1 VPSRT
6 AMVLGS
12 RGDPGLFSVLKRV
25 GRAAAR
31 IGSFITGGVAAA
43 APGAVAAVVPGNSGT
58 RTARVT
64 QIGLSNGRVASR
76 ATPQLARA
84 SFIPSIGAAGAVA
97 GRVLARV
104 SPATVR
110 GAGKILAGG
119 ALFEL
124 GGLIF
129 DAVTG
134 EFVEKK
140 KVRRMNVLN
149 PRALSR
155 ATRRLSGFNKRSKNV
170 EKQLRRLAPA
180 ARRRSTVSHFDHHDH
195 HGHHS

>member
-1 VPSRT
+1 LPSRS
-6 AMVLGS
+6 ALVLRS
-12 RGDPGLFSVLKRV
+12 RGDPGILSIFKKIASPFVEAGQRIARTARQAGQTFIEGVSGGGGGVPQTKTAQVMARPTGRPQLAQMGVFPGV
-25 GRAAAR
+25 GAAAAR
-31 IGSFITGGVAAA
+31 VA
-43 APGAVAAVVPGNSGT
+43 
-58 RTARVT
+58 TA
-64 QIGLSNGRVASR
+64 G
-76 ATPQLARA
+76 ARA
-84 SFIPSIGAAGAVA
+84 V
-97 GRVLARV
+97 ARV
-104 SPATVR
+104 SAGTLPAK
-110 GAGKILAGG
+110 AGKILAGG

-180 ARRRSTVSHFDHHDH
+180 ARRRTAAHHFDHHDH
-195 HGHHS
+195 ISHH